1 MASGSS
7 YDDGTIDV
15 LPLSLQSQEIKG
27 INKNERVSLKNDEL
41 LLELIFKLLAT
52 LYYK

>member
-7 YDDGTIDV
+7 YNDGTIDV
-15 LPLSLQSQEIKG
+15 LPLSLASQEIGG

-41 LLELIFKLLAT
+41 LLE
-52 LYYK
+52 